1 MKSYPDSLSSLRRR
15 YRKVRIPDWTGLV
28 SLPLAFLSYLL
39 LDVTLRYL
47 FDGTGT
53 APASAFPP
61 WLFTTMWALIFTCVA
76 AFLPRLWRRI
86 WLGVTFL
93 FFAVECIAHAAL
105 YNLTGTFFS
114 FASLSYAGDGAIADY
129 KDWADRNG
137 ADEVIVFLTDY
148 YVSFF
153 SDTPTQNTA
162 SEYEN
167 WKFILVRTNG
177 GEWEIVDQG
186 Y

>member
-1 MKSYPDSLSSLRRR
+1 MKKLISIILLCTLTLSLSSCGTLNFVDIEEFSSEIYTGRDIADAMEVVLEDFQG
-15 YRKVRIPDWTGLV
+15 KKDRIL
-28 SLPLAFLSYLL
+28 LNLSY
-39 LDVTLRYL
+39 
-47 FDGTGT
+47 
-53 APASAFPP
+53 
-61 WLFTTMWALIFTCVA
+61 I
-76 AFLPRLWRRI
+76 
-86 WLGVTFL
+86 
-93 FFAVECIAHAAL
+93 
-105 YNLTGTFFS
+105 
-114 FASLSYAGDGAIADY
+114 GDSEISDY
-129 KDWADRNG
+129 KDWADRHG

-167 WKFILVRTNG
+167 WKFILVRSSG

>member
-1 MKSYPDSLSSLRRR
+1 MKKVLSL
-15 YRKVRIPDWTGLV
+15 
-28 SLPLAFLSYLL
+28 FLIFNLL
-39 LDVTLRYL
+39 LSLTSCGTLN
-47 FDGTGT
+47 FVDIEEFS
-53 APASAFPP
+53 SAIYTDRDITSAMEVVLEEFQGKSD
-61 WLFTTMWALIFTCVA
+61 
-76 AFLPRLWRRI
+76 RI
-86 WLGVTFL
+86 LL
-93 FFAVECIAHAAL
+93 
-105 YNLTGTFFS
+105 
-114 FASLSYAGDGAIADY
+114 SLSYIGDSKISDY
-129 KDWADRNG
+129 HDWADRNG

>member
-1 MKSYPDSLSSLRRR
+1 MKKLISIILLCTLTLSLSSCGTLNFVDIEEFSSEIYTGRDIADAMEVVLEEFQGT
-15 YRKVRIPDWTGLV
+15 KDRIL
-28 SLPLAFLSYLL
+28 LNLSY
-39 LDVTLRYL
+39 
-47 FDGTGT
+47 
-53 APASAFPP
+53 
-61 WLFTTMWALIFTCVA
+61 I
-76 AFLPRLWRRI
+76 
-86 WLGVTFL
+86 
-93 FFAVECIAHAAL
+93 
-105 YNLTGTFFS
+105 
-114 FASLSYAGDGAIADY
+114 GDSEISDY

-167 WKFILVRTNG
+167 WKFILVRSSG

>member
-1 MKSYPDSLSSLRRR
+1 MKKLISIILLCTLTFSLSSCGTLNFVDIEEFSSEIYTGRDIADAMEVVLEEFQG
-15 YRKVRIPDWTGLV
+15 KKDRIL
-28 SLPLAFLSYLL
+28 LNLSY
-39 LDVTLRYL
+39 V
-47 FDGTGT
+47 
-53 APASAFPP
+53 
-61 WLFTTMWALIFTCVA
+61 
-76 AFLPRLWRRI
+76 
-86 WLGVTFL
+86 
-93 FFAVECIAHAAL
+93 
-105 YNLTGTFFS
+105 
-114 FASLSYAGDGAIADY
+114 GDAQLADY
-129 KDWADRNG
+129 KDWTDRNG

-167 WKFILVRTNG
+167 WKFILVRSSG

>member
-1 MKSYPDSLSSLRRR
+1 MK
-15 YRKVRIPDWTGLV
+15 KI
-28 SLPLAFLSYLL
+28 LL
-39 LDVTLRYL
+39 LL
-47 FDGTGT
+47 
-53 APASAFPP
+53 
-61 WLFTTMWALIFTCVA
+61 LIFVLLLSLTSCGTLNFVDIEEFSSEIYTA
-76 AFLPRLWRRI
+76 RDIADAMEVVLEEFQGKTDRI
-86 WLGVTFL
+86 LL
-93 FFAVECIAHAAL
+93 K
-105 YNLTGTFFS
+105 
-114 FASLSYAGDGAIADY
+114 LSYAGDAELADY

-137 ADEVIVFLTDY
+137 ADDVIVFLTDY

-177 GEWEIVDQG
+177 GDWEIVDQG

>member
-1 MKSYPDSLSSLRRR
+1 MKKLISIILLCTLTLSLSSCGTLNFVDIEEFSSEIYTGRDIADAMEVVLEEFQG
-15 YRKVRIPDWTGLV
+15 KKDRIL
-28 SLPLAFLSYLL
+28 LNLSY
-39 LDVTLRYL
+39 
-47 FDGTGT
+47 
-53 APASAFPP
+53 
-61 WLFTTMWALIFTCVA
+61 I
-76 AFLPRLWRRI
+76 
-86 WLGVTFL
+86 
-93 FFAVECIAHAAL
+93 
-105 YNLTGTFFS
+105 
-114 FASLSYAGDGAIADY
+114 GDSEISDY
-129 KDWADRNG
+129 KDWVDRNG

-167 WKFILVRTNG
+167 WKFILVRSSG

>member
-1 MKSYPDSLSSLRRR
+1 MKKLISIILLCTLTFSLSSCGTLNFVDIEEFSSEIYTGRDIADAMEVVLEEFQG
-15 YRKVRIPDWTGLV
+15 KKDRIL
-28 SLPLAFLSYLL
+28 LNLSY
-39 LDVTLRYL
+39 
-47 FDGTGT
+47 
-53 APASAFPP
+53 
-61 WLFTTMWALIFTCVA
+61 I
-76 AFLPRLWRRI
+76 
-86 WLGVTFL
+86 
-93 FFAVECIAHAAL
+93 
-105 YNLTGTFFS
+105 
-114 FASLSYAGDGAIADY
+114 GDSEISDY

-167 WKFILVRTNG
+167 WKFILVRSSG

>member
-1 MKSYPDSLSSLRRR
+1 MK
-15 YRKVRIPDWTGLV
+15 KI
-28 SLPLAFLSYLL
+28 LL
-39 LDVTLRYL
+39 LL
-47 FDGTGT
+47 
-53 APASAFPP
+53 
-61 WLFTTMWALIFTCVA
+61 LIFVLLLSLTSCGTLNFVDIEEFSSEIYTDRDIA
-76 AFLPRLWRRI
+76 DAMEVVLEEFQGKTDRI
-86 WLGVTFL
+86 LL
-93 FFAVECIAHAAL
+93 K
-105 YNLTGTFFS
+105 
-114 FASLSYAGDGAIADY
+114 LSYAGDAELADY

-137 ADEVIVFLTDY
+137 ADDVIVFLTDY

-167 WKFILVRTNG
+167 WKFILVRSDG

>member
-1 MKSYPDSLSSLRRR
+1 MKRILSLLLIFVLLLSLTSCGTLNFVDIEEFSSEIYTDRDIADAMEVVLEEFQG
-15 YRKVRIPDWTGLV
+15 KKDRIL
-28 SLPLAFLSYLL
+28 LNLSYIG
-39 LDVTLRYL
+39 D
-47 FDGTGT
+47 
-53 APASAFPP
+53 S
-61 WLFTTMWALIFTCVA
+61 
-76 AFLPRLWRRI
+76 RL
-86 WLGVTFL
+86 
-93 FFAVECIAHAAL
+93 
-105 YNLTGTFFS
+105 
-114 FASLSYAGDGAIADY
+114 ADY

-137 ADEVIVFLTDY
+137 ADDVIVFLTDY

>member
-1 MKSYPDSLSSLRRR
+1 MKKLISIILLCALTLFFTSCGTLNFVDIEEFSSEIYTARDIADAMEVVLEEFQG
-15 YRKVRIPDWTGLV
+15 KKDRIL
-28 SLPLAFLSYLL
+28 LNLSY
-39 LDVTLRYL
+39 
-47 FDGTGT
+47 
-53 APASAFPP
+53 
-61 WLFTTMWALIFTCVA
+61 I
-76 AFLPRLWRRI
+76 
-86 WLGVTFL
+86 
-93 FFAVECIAHAAL
+93 
-105 YNLTGTFFS
+105 
-114 FASLSYAGDGAIADY
+114 GDAELADY
-129 KDWADRNG
+129 GDWADRNG
-137 ADEVIVFLTDY
+137 ADDVIVFLTDY

>member
-1 MKSYPDSLSSLRRR
+1 MKKLISIILLCTLTLSLSSCGTLNFVDIEEFSSEVYTTRDITSAMEVVLEEFQG
-15 YRKVRIPDWTGLV
+15 KKDRIL
-28 SLPLAFLSYLL
+28 LNLSY
-39 LDVTLRYL
+39 
-47 FDGTGT
+47 
-53 APASAFPP
+53 
-61 WLFTTMWALIFTCVA
+61 I
-76 AFLPRLWRRI
+76 
-86 WLGVTFL
+86 
-93 FFAVECIAHAAL
+93 
-105 YNLTGTFFS
+105 
-114 FASLSYAGDGAIADY
+114 GDAKIADY
-129 KDWADRNG
+129 RDWADRNG

-167 WKFILVRTNG
+167 WKFILVRTRG

>member
-1 MKSYPDSLSSLRRR
+1 MIFSLTSCGTLNFVDIEEFSSEIYTDRDITSAMEIVLEEFQG
-15 YRKVRIPDWTGLV
+15 KNDRI
-28 SLPLAFLSYLL
+28 LL
-39 LDVTLRYL
+39 
-47 FDGTGT
+47 
-53 APASAFPP
+53 
-61 WLFTTMWALIFTCVA
+61 
-76 AFLPRLWRRI
+76 
-86 WLGVTFL
+86 
-93 FFAVECIAHAAL
+93 
-105 YNLTGTFFS
+105 
-114 FASLSYAGDGAIADY
+114 SLSYIGDSNISDY
-129 KDWADRNG
+129 RDWADRNG

-148 YVSFF
+148 YVSLF

>member
-1 MKSYPDSLSSLRRR
+1 MKKLISIILLCALTFSLSSCGTLNFVDIEEFSSEIYTARDIADAMEVVLEEFQG
-15 YRKVRIPDWTGLV
+15 KTDRI
-28 SLPLAFLSYLL
+28 LL
-39 LDVTLRYL
+39 K
-47 FDGTGT
+47 
-53 APASAFPP
+53 
-61 WLFTTMWALIFTCVA
+61 
-76 AFLPRLWRRI
+76 
-86 WLGVTFL
+86 
-93 FFAVECIAHAAL
+93 
-105 YNLTGTFFS
+105 
-114 FASLSYAGDGAIADY
+114 LSYAGDAELADY
-129 KDWADRNG
+129 GDWADRNG
-137 ADEVIVFLTDY
+137 ADDVIVFLTDY

>member
-1 MKSYPDSLSSLRRR
+1 LTLSLSSCGTLNFVDIEEFSSEIYTGRDIADAMEVVLEEFQG
-15 YRKVRIPDWTGLV
+15 KKDRIL
-28 SLPLAFLSYLL
+28 LNLSY
-39 LDVTLRYL
+39 
-47 FDGTGT
+47 
-53 APASAFPP
+53 
-61 WLFTTMWALIFTCVA
+61 I
-76 AFLPRLWRRI
+76 
-86 WLGVTFL
+86 
-93 FFAVECIAHAAL
+93 
-105 YNLTGTFFS
+105 
-114 FASLSYAGDGAIADY
+114 GDAQLADY
-129 KDWADRNG
+129 KDWTDRNG

-167 WKFILVRTNG
+167 WKFILVRSSG

>member
-1 MKSYPDSLSSLRRR
+1 MKKLILLILLCTLTLSLSSCGTLNFVDIEEFSSNV
-15 YRKVRIPDWTGLV
+15 YTTQDITSAMELVLEEFQGKKDRIL
-28 SLPLAFLSYLL
+28 LNLSY
-39 LDVTLRYL
+39 
-47 FDGTGT
+47 
-53 APASAFPP
+53 
-61 WLFTTMWALIFTCVA
+61 I
-76 AFLPRLWRRI
+76 
-86 WLGVTFL
+86 
-93 FFAVECIAHAAL
+93 
-105 YNLTGTFFS
+105 
-114 FASLSYAGDGAIADY
+114 GDSEISDY

-167 WKFILVRTNG
+167 WKFILVRTQG

>member
-1 MKSYPDSLSSLRRR
+1 MKKALSL
-15 YRKVRIPDWTGLV
+15 
-28 SLPLAFLSYLL
+28 F
-39 LDVTLRYL
+39 
-47 FDGTGT
+47 
-53 APASAFPP
+53 
-61 WLFTTMWALIFTCVA
+61 LIFTLLLSLTSCGTLNFVDIEEFSSNVYTTQDITSA
-76 AFLPRLWRRI
+76 MEVVLEEFQGKKDRI
-86 WLGVTFL
+86 LL
-93 FFAVECIAHAAL
+93 
-105 YNLTGTFFS
+105 N
-114 FASLSYAGDGAIADY
+114 LSYIGDAKIADY

-137 ADEVIVFLTDY
+137 AGEVIVFLTDY

-167 WKFILVRTNG
+167 WKFILVRSSG

>member
-1 MKSYPDSLSSLRRR
+1 MKKVLSLFLIFSLLLSLTSCGTLNFVDIEEFSSNVYTTQDITSAMELVLEEFQG
-15 YRKVRIPDWTGLV
+15 KKDRIL
-28 SLPLAFLSYLL
+28 LNLSY
-39 LDVTLRYL
+39 
-47 FDGTGT
+47 
-53 APASAFPP
+53 
-61 WLFTTMWALIFTCVA
+61 I
-76 AFLPRLWRRI
+76 
-86 WLGVTFL
+86 
-93 FFAVECIAHAAL
+93 
-105 YNLTGTFFS
+105 
-114 FASLSYAGDGAIADY
+114 GDSEISDY